1 MKNLISKILFGI
13 LILSITSCY
22 TQMAVQNDDN
32 EDYYES
38 VQPIIIV
45 EPAPAPIIISP
56 IIVNPPQRPNPS
68 KPPVYKERDPEPD
81 RINNEQKRD
90 PLRNTGGRNNVEG
103 KERG

>member
-1 MKNLISKILFGI
+1 MKNFLLIILLGI

-22 TQMAVQNDDN
+22 TQIAVQNDDN

-56 IIVNPPQRPNPS
+56 INVNPPQRPNPT
-68 KPPVYKERDPEPD
+68 KPPVYKERNTEPD
-81 RINNEQKRD
+81 RVNNEKNRD

-103 KERG
+103 KGRG